1 MGHIAKS
8 TQEGGAVTV
17 ECAPLGS
24 VLKEHG
30 VSRVDFLTMDIEGNE
45 MSALRGYEWE
55 TIPIDVMLIES
66 AWSSEVLD
74 MMLSDAGMWR
84 VSDIGYLDDLYVRRT
99 PLLKVPGAFAGRLLN
114 WDFLRGEEISSRKSF
129 KRAWRT

>member
-1 MGHIAKS
+1 
-8 TQEGGAVTV
+8 
-17 ECAPLGS
+17 
-24 VLKEHG
+24 
-30 VSRVDFLTMDIEGNE
+30 